1 MTLANHEMPSG
12 TSQAFDAITLR
23 SSDGST
29 EAEFVPTAN
38 MLCCSLKHHGVEFVH
53 RGAGVDAYADRGIT
67 MGIPLLHPWANRLAA
82 FEYEAAGKHVRLQ
95 RGASQIPTDEAGLPI
110 HGVLPALMRW
120 EVDER
125 QPDALV
131 AVLRWISPQLL
142 ELFPFEHQLRV
153 EIRVGDAELTIA
165 TTLCATGEDSVPV
178 CFGYHPYLCIPGIP
192 REAWRVTLGAFRR
205 LVLDEHMIPT
215 GEREPIERRCLYLE
229 GASLDDCFDA
239 LSVPAEFE
247 ASAGKVALKVD
258 FVEGYSY
265 AQVYAPRGKGYICF
279 EPMTAPANALRSG
292 YGLMTVGPG
301 EVHRTAFTISIR
313 RSA

>member
-12 TSQAFDAITLR
+12 TSRALDAITLR
-23 SSDGST
+23 SLDGST

-153 EIRVGDAELTIA
+153 EIRVGNAELTIA
-165 TTLCATGEDSVPV
+165 TTLYATGEDSVPV

-292 YGLMTVGPG
+292 DGLMTVSPG

-313 RSA
+313 RSE